1 VGGIDGRKE
10 KFLFISLNTYL
21 HYYPL
26 PYLNDTKK
34 KPNTDTN
41 GGNRN
46 PKATF
51 TEYSASS
58 HVYTTSELFII
69 AWKDEGSNGIHGK
82 RNGLDEVNE
91 LL

>member
-34 KPNTDTN
+34 NRTQIRMEEIEIRKPLLLSTRLLLTYTRPVSFLLLP
-41 GGNRN
+41 GRM
-46 PKATF
+46 KARMEFMEKEMDWT
-51 TEYSASS
+51 
-58 HVYTTSELFII
+58 
-69 AWKDEGSNGIHGK
+69 K
-82 RNGLDEVNE
+82 
-91 LL
+91 